1 MRNQPRREIK
11 EGFSREFHDDME
23 SIKVKLSMKIP
34 LSQEEIAI
42 GAVSSSR
49 DPWKT
54 LIEVERGY
62 VFKMISEERKK

>member
-1 MRNQPRREIK
+1 
-11 EGFSREFHDDME
+11 ME